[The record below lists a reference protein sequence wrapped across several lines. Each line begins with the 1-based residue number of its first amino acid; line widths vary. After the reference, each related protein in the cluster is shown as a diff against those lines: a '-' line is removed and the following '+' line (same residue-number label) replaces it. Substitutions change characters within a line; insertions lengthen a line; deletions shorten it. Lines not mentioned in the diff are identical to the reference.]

1 MREPGRTLGES
12 PPSTSY
18 GPIHMNS
25 KTALLVALL
34 VVATG
39 AIWALNF
46 KGSGAAEDT
55 SQAKRS
61 ALDPGRA
68 SDQSLP
74 AELAAPSETNVS
86 ERESVP
92 ENTEPDSGTTL
103 AAEPLETWAEEE
115 TVWLEAKV
123 TLPASTPPDESV
135 HVVALSESKSVKSL
149 YGNDGPFV
157 ALHEGR
163 EPRRVD
169 GVLASSRVNSDGT
182 VRLALPPETAEAWL
196 VAGGTYV
203 YSSEPRRVVVSESA
217 KGTTLRPALG
227 AVLVGQ
233 VEGPPGGPALADL
246 EVSIDWSIN
255 AALQLGSA
263 DATPLDRS
271 THVGSDG
278 RFQFC
283 AVPVGRP
290 LTVTTEESPFA
301 RHFGEDLEPSP
312 GERVDVSINLQ
323 IGGTVRG
330 RIVDEAGATVAGADV
345 EALGREFFGNPS
357 ADLRETKSDDEGRY
371 VLEGLTP
378 GRVWLK
384 VEHDD
389 YREKLGSPFDLADGE
404 ILEAPDVILDAG
416 LAIAGII
423 KFPDGRPAVGA
434 KVEIDPDLAENLTG
448 SPMDPRAFAG
458 ADGDD
463 LTDEAGA
470 FRITGVGEGPWT
482 VTVEL
487 EVADESRPKASGRWT
502 AFEALLRA
510 PMDDMAIT
518 LEAPVIL
525 AGSVVDTSA
534 QPVVEFAVEGTRS
547 GSQWYMPPSET
558 KSESFESED
567 GQFVLSGLRSGDWTF
582 TVTADGMA
590 RSKKL
595 NLTLPTEKS
604 ASFVLSR
611 PVVLAG
617 RVTDPNGEPIG
628 GAEIGKE
635 LEGAEVIS
643 AMQGRGDWPTTTT
656 DDEGNFEL
664 EGVQPGAGSIVAKK
678 DGWAQSEGFAYELA
692 EGESA
697 RDIVLALR
705 KGGTITGEVF
715 DADGEPAAGCMVI
728 VQIPTLEERRFT
740 NADPSGRFEESGLMP
755 GSYQVQAF
763 PGITSFESGDGGGL
777 DQVALMKALKM
788 ASVKLE
794 DGQTEHVVLGS
805 PPAEPVRLR
814 GTVTLAG
821 EPIADSIVSFVQS
834 AGGGLEGLKITN
846 TKEDGSFDL
855 TLDAPGEYLVTV
867 QSQGV
872 PGMQNSVEFRRTIPG
887 AEEHELKIEMPLG
900 RITGHVVGPDGTPA
914 PSARVTLSMQSGQ
927 VFGTIMGGQ
936 YDETRTDAEGQYEIA
951 YVRPGTYAIA
961 AGGSYL
967 GGMLGKEPGLGRTVK
982 TIEVAKDGSETVD
995 FQLEAPGHLHGIVRD
1010 AAGKPVADASIFV
1023 RDEKG
1028 RLVELF
1034 SFQATNS
1041 SGKFEIDDLGPGE
1054 YTVTARTNVLASAT
1068 DTTVQVRS
1076 GKTTE
1081 ATVAVDT
1088 GTILLVSLSDSSGAA
1103 IRSRVSVV
1111 DSRGFEVTGMLS
1123 LTELMDRISG
1133 GTDGTEQRV
1142 GPLPPGRYRVHAYAE
1157 DGRSVSKTARV
1168 TGQERKKI
1176 KLRLR

>member
-1 MREPGRTLGES
+1 MREPRRTLEDS
-12 PPSTSY
+12 PPATSY

-25 KTALLVALL
+25 RTALLVAFL
-34 VVATG
+34 VVAIG

-55 SQAKRS
+55 SQAERS
-61 ALDPGRA
+61 AVGRGNA
-68 SDQSLP
+68 SDPSLP
-74 AELAAPSETNVS
+74 AELEAPSETDAPG
-86 ERESVP
+86 RESVP
-92 ENTEPDSGTTL
+92 EGAEPESNTTL
-103 AAEPLETWAEEE
+103 ASEPLETWADEA
-115 TVWLEAKV
+115 TVWLEATV
-123 TLPASTPPDESV
+123 TLPESTPHDESV
-135 HVVALSESKSVKSL
+135 HVVALSESKSAKVL
-149 YGNDGPFV
+149 YGKDGPFV
-157 ALHEGR
+157 AQREGR

-169 GVLASSRVNSDGT
+169 GVLASSQVAPDGT
-182 VRLALPPETAEAWL
+182 VRLALPPGTAEAWL

-203 YSSEPRRVVVSESA
+203 YSSEPRRVVLSESPN
-217 KGTTLRPALG
+217 GTTLRPALG
-227 AVLVGQ
+227 ALLVGQ
-233 VEGPPGGPALADL
+233 VIGPTSGAALADL
-246 EVSIDWSIN
+246 EVSVDWSIN

-271 THVGSDG
+271 ARVGNDG
-278 RFQFC
+278 RFRFC

-290 LTVTTEESPFA
+290 MTVGTEESPFA
-301 RHFGEDLEPSP
+301 RYFGEDLEPSP
-312 GERVDVSINLQ
+312 GERIDIAIHLQ

-330 RIVDEAGATVAGADV
+330 RVVDEAGTAVAGADV

-404 ILEAPDVILDAG
+404 VLEAPDIVLDAG

-423 KFPDGRPAVGA
+423 KFPSDRPAVGA
-434 KVEIDPDLAENLTG
+434 QVEIDPDLAENLSG

-463 LTDEAGA
+463 VADEAGA

-487 EVADESRPKASGRWT
+487 EVADEGQPEVSGRWT
-502 AFEALLRA
+502 AFEALVRA
-510 PMDDMAIT
+510 PADDMAIT
-518 LEAPVIL
+518 LEAPVTL
-525 AGSVVDTSA
+525 TGSVVDTSG
-534 QPVVEFAVEGTRS
+534 QPVVEFTVKGSRS

-558 KSESFESED
+558 KNESFENED
-567 GQFVLSGLRSGDWTF
+567 GEFVLSELRSGDWTF

-590 RSKKL
+590 RSEKL
-595 NLTLPTEKS
+595 TLTLPTEET

-611 PVVLAG
+611 PIVLAG
-617 RVTDPNGEPIG
+617 RVTDPDGEPIG

-635 LEGAEVIS
+635 LEGAEVIV

-705 KGGTITGEVF
+705 RGGTITGEVF
-715 DADGEPAAGCMVI
+715 DADGEPADGCMVI

-740 NADPSGRFEESGLMP
+740 NADASGRFEESGLMP

-763 PGITSFESGDGGGL
+763 PGITSFESEDGGGL
-777 DQVALMKALKM
+777 DQMALMKALKM
-788 ASVKLE
+788 ASVTLE
-794 DGQTEHVVLGS
+794 DGKTEHVVLGS

-846 TKEDGSFDL
+846 TKEDGSFNL

-887 AEEHELKIEMPLG
+887 AEEHELTIEMPLG
-900 RITGHVVGPDGTPA
+900 RITGHVVGPDGA
-914 PSARVTLSMQSGQ
+914 SAANTRVTLSMQSGQ

-936 YDETRTDAEGQYEIA
+936 YDETRTDAEGKYEIA

-967 GGMLGKEPGLGRTVK
+967 GGMLGEEHGLGRMVK
-982 TIEVAKDGSETVD
+982 SIEVAKDGWETVD

-1023 RDEKG
+1023 RDENG

-1054 YTVTARTNVLASAT
+1054 YTVTARTNVLASTT

-1076 GKTTE
+1076 GETTE

-1088 GTILLVSLSDSSGAA
+1088 GTILLVSLSDSSGAP
-1103 IRSRVSVV
+1103 IRSRVSVI

-1123 LTELMDRISG
+1123 LTELMERISG
-1133 GTDGTEQRV
+1133 GMDGTEQRV
-1142 GPLPPGRYRVHAYAE
+1142 GPLPPGKYRVHAYAE

-1168 TGQERKKI
+1168 SGQEKKKL